1 MEVMAL
7 IEIDDVPRPPFISG
21 IFHGELLNN
30 QMVKQKRPKVFLE
43 FQDILESEK
52 SSDNLQE

>member
-1 MEVMAL
+1 MAL

-30 QMVKQKRPKVFLE
+30 QMVKQKNPKVFLE

>member
-21 IFHGELLNN
+21 IFHGYVSHN
-30 QMVKQKRPKVFLE
+30 QMLKQKHPKVFLE

>member
-1 MEVMAL
+1 MAL

-21 IFHGELLNN
+21 IFHGYVSHN
-30 QMVKQKRPKVFLE
+30 QMVKQKHPKVFLE